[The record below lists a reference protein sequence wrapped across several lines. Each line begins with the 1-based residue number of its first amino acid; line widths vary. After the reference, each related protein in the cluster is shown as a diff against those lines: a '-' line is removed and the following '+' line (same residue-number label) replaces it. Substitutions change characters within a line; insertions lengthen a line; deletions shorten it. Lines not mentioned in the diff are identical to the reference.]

1 MMRPVSE
8 MMLLKFVDTT
18 GGRGTIII
26 VEIPRVF
33 EQAFYDMLG
42 GVYGAQETPDASCPD
57 YRFTTEQCQQFTTW
71 VEQPLSVVR

>member
-33 EQAFYDMLG
+33 E
-42 GVYGAQETPDASCPD
+42 
-57 YRFTTEQCQQFTTW
+57 
-71 VEQPLSVVR
+71 